1 MDSNCGDNHLY
12 ETLRD
17 MKADLHED
25 ILDLKKSL
33 KEHTEQDARYWR
45 KIDVQEGQI
54 TLLKV
59 LLGSGTFTGVL
70 YGLWQWMQGKIGIH

>member
-33 KEHTEQDARYWR
+33 KEHIAHDERYWR
-45 KIDVQEGQI
+45 KIDVQDGQI

-59 LLGSGTFTGVL
+59 LLGGGTLTGFL
-70 YGLWQWMQGKIGIH
+70 YGLWQWMQDKVGLH